1 MMGNVIDF
9 EDRGPGRARTPARRP
24 SARRKA
30 KTEAYNA
37 AVSEFT
43 QRDPVVRASQ
53 GGSVEALYCARDAV
67 AQEAA
72 SLLFERQNAVPGSRE
87 AARISSRR
95 IAALAEVGRLTIA
108 IHRACPGEPSPD
120 RLARVMALLRADVEA
135 AVRGLFEER
144 TAQRLLDEM
153 ARRLPRD
160 LASLS
165 VGR

>member
-1 MMGNVIDF
+1 MGKVIDID
-9 EDRGPGRARTPARRP
+9 EQRGPGRVRTPARRP

-30 KTEAYNA
+30 KALAYNA

-43 QRDPVVRASQ
+43 RQDPVVRASQ

-72 SLLFERQNAVPGSRE
+72 SLLWERQQAVPGSRE

-95 IAALAEVGRLTIA
+95 IAALAEVGRLTVA
-108 IHRACPGEPSPD
+108 IHRSCPGEPSPE
-120 RLARVMALLRADVEA
+120 RLGRVMALLRADVED
-135 AVRGLFEER
+135 AVRGLFDEK

-160 LASLS
+160 LALLS